1 MAVSCIGS
9 QEPVVPYDIR
19 TMSNFPRN
27 FFFLENFNKKNLE
40 ALHVDN
46 AWTGFII
53 LSLGDPHLPTQSP
66 IVKELKME

>member
-1 MAVSCIGS
+1 MYWFTGAGS
-9 QEPVVPYDIR
+9 ALRYTNYVELPQKL
-19 TMSNFPRN
+19 
-27 FFFLENFNKKNLE
+27 FFLENFNKKNLE